1 MTDTS
6 NNDSIGKALNISPME
21 DQVKQI
27 IAKGSDDSALADFNI
42 ARTNIHEI
50 IQNGTFA
57 IEKLSQIADQSQH
70 PRAFE
75 VLGGL
80 YKVMLD
86 ANKDLMDLQKKVR
99 EIQAVDEP
107 HNQDAKSITNN
118 LFVGSTAELQKVL
131 ENMKNGTADK
141 EL

>member
-1 MTDTS
+1 MTDSS

-27 IAKGSDDSALADFNI
+27 IAKGSDDSALTDFNV

>member
-1 MTDTS
+1 
-6 NNDSIGKALNISPME
+6 ME

-99 EIQAVDEP
+99 EIQAADEP
-107 HNQDAKSITNN
+107 HNQDAKNITNN

>member
-1 MTDTS
+1 MTDSS

-107 HNQDAKSITNN
+107 HNQDEKNITNN

-131 ENMKNGTADK
+131 ENMKNGTAS
-141 EL
+141 